1 MTVIVS
7 LTKGDQIYSALRE
20 RLMNN
25 EYEFGQVLSTYEL
38 AEEFGVSRRPVMD
51 AAMRLASD
59 GFITIIRQVGCQV
72 IEPSEQQIREHFT
85 VAGILEGAAARI
97 AAQEATPADIAKIK
111 EAYLLGQ
118 APSETGDAA
127 KFATA
132 NREFHA
138 AILEASNNQ
147 RLAEL
152 ARQAWDLSDFYL
164 RNERASANLLV
175 SHSEHGEIAD
185 AIAMRELGL
194 ARELME
200 RHLSRFW
207 TEVELPT
214 HNHS

>member
-1 MTVIVS
+1 MTVIIS
-7 LTKGDQIYSALRE
+7 LSKGDQIYNALRE
-20 RLMNN
+20 RLMKN
-25 EYEFGQVLSTYEL
+25 EYDFGQILSTYEL

-85 VAGILEGAAARI
+85 VAGILEGAGARI
-97 AAQEATPADIAKIK
+97 AAQEAIPSDIDKIK
-111 EAYLLGQ
+111 QAYLLGQ
-118 APSETGDAA
+118 APAETRDSA

-132 NREFHA
+132 NRKFHSA
-138 AILEASNNQ
+138 VLEASKNQ

-164 RNERASANLLV
+164 RNDRTSTNLLV
-175 SHSEHGEIAD
+175 SHKEHGEIAD
-185 AIAMRELGL
+185 AIRMREPGL

-207 TEVELPT
+207 TEVGSPT
-214 HNHS
+214 PEKG